1 MNAIND
7 MPPHYVRFLRSI
19 QAWFATRWP
28 TRQLSA
34 SDMYYISK
42 WAASNVAAGEYIAAF
57 NRYLDS
63 HPNFCDSNVTLSRL
77 HFLAKEISAN
87 ATKKPS
93 ASSALPQPNRADDPY
108 VTVINRL
115 VDCGKQSDNPILRD
129 ILRDAFN
136 QLTLCHRCALQAHPD
151 WRLST
156 EAFYK
161 FKAQCII
168 DNDNA
173 VQAILSR
180 LSDLLSPQELDAL
193 NTLSTADKIR
203 SFNLGDIAKSKFLR
217 QRFNLK
223 LADYF
228 DIAPILAYF

>member
-1 MNAIND
+1 MNPIND

-42 WAASNVAAGEYIAAF
+42 WAAANVSAGEFIAAF
-57 NRYLDS
+57 NRYLDT
-63 HPNFCDSNVTLSRL
+63 HPDFCDTNVTLSRL
-77 HFLAKEISAN
+77 HFLAKKISDN
-87 ATKKPS
+87 APKKNSSPHVPPS
-93 ASSALPQPNRADDPY
+93 PNRANDPY

-115 VDCGKQSDNPILRD
+115 VDCGKQSDNPLLRD

-136 QLTLCHRCALQAHPD
+136 QLSLCHRCALQTHPD

-168 DNDNA
+168 DNDHA
-173 VQAILSR
+173 VQDILTR

-203 SFNLGDIAKSKFLR
+203 SFNLGDIAKSKFL
-217 QRFNLK
+217 QHRFHLK

-228 DIAPILAYF
+228 DIAPILEYF

>member
-1 MNAIND
+1 MNPVND
-7 MPPHYVRFLRSI
+7 MPPHFVRFLRSI

-42 WAASNVAAGEYIAAF
+42 WAAKNVSAGEFIAAF
-57 NRYLDS
+57 NRYLDN
-63 HPNFCDSNVTLSRL
+63 HPNFDDANITLSRL
-77 HFLAKEISAN
+77 HFL
-87 ATKKPS
+87 TKDIADNTPQNKS
-93 ASSALPQPNRADDPY
+93 TSSALPPPNRADDPY

-115 VDCGKQSDNPILRD
+115 VACGKQSDNPLLRD

-136 QLTLCHRCALQAHPD
+136 HLSLCHRCALQTNPD

-168 DNDNA
+168 DNDHA
-173 VQAILSR
+173 VQNILSR

-203 SFNLGDIAKSKFLR
+203 SFNLGEIAKSKFLHN
-217 QRFNLK
+217 RFNHK

-228 DIAPILAYF
+228 DITPILEYF